1 MKVNVLAIRPPKT
14 DEPLREVTPELL
26 ASSLAKYSRSNKGID
41 AILETIDWNDPDASV
56 DKIFK
61 FVDYGHASIG
71 GMTGGIA
78 ITVDECSMFLAYKIF
93 ELSSLVDGQES
104 STRYIKMEPDS
115 LLSAEEVGISDIL
128 NFRETWTELMTEAYS
143 LYKKYYDEFDTIAQN
158 DPSVMRIPKD
168 TPPKVAD
175 RIRKNYALDRARYF
189 IPLATK
195 TSAAYIMT
203 ARVWAEVI
211 KQLASYDIPECKR
224 AADLIR
230 TEVSKIAPRLMKHSY
245 PDNASRFHARSVA
258 SLPVSHIGYGGFPTT
273 NLKDRV
279 WLKVDDDFPSFMHDT
294 SVSDVTSNF
303 VGKENRYSSVGQ
315 KIKRTTTRFGLNNIA
330 IAELRDLNR
339 HRSGHK
345 YTDMIPVGF
354 YLPPEYHNDI
364 FIKHKDFFEKWEKF
378 MVHSCSMQT
387 MYETPVYMY
396 SYLLGTQVA
405 FEHTQQLDKLIY
417 EIELRTGLGA
427 HYRYAEHL
435 EDVAK
440 CLIQQRPEYERFIS
454 IGTAEPE

>member
-41 AILETIDWNDPDASV
+41 SILETIDWNDPDASV

-78 ITVDECSMFLAYKIF
+78 ITVDDCSMFLAYKIF
-93 ELSSLVDGQES
+93 EICNLVDGQES
-104 STRYIKMEPDS
+104 STRYITMKPES
-115 LLSAEEVGISDIL
+115 LLDPEEIGIPEALRDEWSALMKES
-128 NFRETWTELMTEAYS
+128 FELYEKHYNELDA
-143 LYKKYYDEFDTIAQN
+143 IAKEH
-158 DPSVMRIPKD
+158 PELMRIPAD

-203 ARVWAEVI
+203 ARVWADVI
-211 KQLASYDIPECKR
+211 KTLASYNIPECKK
-224 AADLIR
+224 AADMIR
-230 TEVSKIAPRLMKHSY
+230 AEVSKIAPRLMKHSY
-245 PDNASRFHARSVA
+245 PDDASSYHANVSAIIPITAMAYNRVPFH
-258 SLPVSHIGYGGFPTT
+258 
-273 NLKDRV
+273 NLKDKT
-279 WLKVDDDFPSFMHDT
+279 WLKVDDDFPSFIHEGTVDHFAYK
-294 SVSDVTSNF
+294 S
-303 VGKENRYSSVGQ
+303 NRYSTIGS
-315 KIKRTTTRFGLNNIA
+315 KLKRTTARFAFNNIA

-339 HRSGHK
+339 HRTGYR
-345 YTDMIPVGF
+345 YTDFIPVGF
-354 YLPPEYHNDI
+354 YLPPELEDQRPI
-364 FIKHKDFFEKWEKF
+364 AFFERWSNF
-378 MVHSCSMQT
+378 MNDLCQT
-387 MYETPVYMY
+387 AEVYTNNVYMY
-396 SYLLGTQVA
+396 AYFLGTQVA
-405 FEHTQQLDKLIY
+405 FEHTTNLDKLIY

-427 HYRYAEHL
+427 HFRYAEHL
-435 EDVAK
+435 EAVATL
-440 CLIQQRPEYERFIS
+440 LISQRPEYERHIS

>member
-41 AILETIDWNDPDASV
+41 SILETIDWNDPDASV

-78 ITVDECSMFLAYKIF
+78 ITVDDCSMFLAYKIF
-93 ELSSLVDGQES
+93 EICNLVDGQES
-104 STRYIKMEPDS
+104 STRYITMKPES
-115 LLSAEEVGISDIL
+115 LLDPEEIGIPKSLQGEWSALMKES
-128 NFRETWTELMTEAYS
+128 FELYEKHYNELDA
-143 LYKKYYDEFDTIAQN
+143 IAKEH
-158 DPSVMRIPKD
+158 PELMRIPAN

-203 ARVWAEVI
+203 ARVWADVI
-211 KQLASYDIPECKR
+211 KTLASFNIPECR
-224 AADLIR
+224 LAADMIR
-230 TEVSKIAPRLMKHSY
+230 AQVSKIAPRLMKHSY
-245 PDNASRFHARSVA
+245 PDNASNFHANVA
-258 SLPVSHIGYGGFPTT
+258 GILPITAMAYNRVPFH
-273 NLKDRV
+273 NLEDKV
-279 WLKVDDDFPSFMHDT
+279 WLKVDDDFPSFIHDG
-294 SVSDVTSNF
+294 SVDHFAYKT
-303 VGKENRYSSVGQ
+303 NRYSTIGS
-315 KIKRTTTRFGLNNIA
+315 KLKRTTARFAFNNIA

-339 HRSGHK
+339 HRTGYR
-345 YTDMIPVGF
+345 YTDFIPVGF
-354 YLPPEYHNDI
+354 YLPPELEDQRPI
-364 FIKHKDFFEKWEKF
+364 AFFERWSNF
-378 MVHSCSMQT
+378 MNDLCQT
-387 MYETPVYMY
+387 AEVYTNNVYMY
-396 SYLLGTQVA
+396 AYFLGTQVA
-405 FEHTQQLDKLIY
+405 FEHTTNLDKLIY

-427 HYRYAEHL
+427 HFRYADHL
-435 EDVAK
+435 EAVAK
-440 CLIQQRPEYERFIS
+440 QLIAQRPEYEKYIS